1 MIKVI
6 KKMQM
11 ITKKIKKVKKKHK
24 NIQKNQ
30 IKKMKIQYKKKKN
43 LQKIIIIIIHNKKIG
58 RLMIQ
63 NTYQSRLIVIIGQ
76 REVQLSIK

>member
-6 KKMQM
+6 KKMQS

-24 NIQKNQ
+24 NLLKNQ
-30 IKKMKIQYKKKKN
+30 IKKMKIQYKKNKI
-43 LQKIIIIIIHNKKIG
+43 LQKIIIIIINKKKIG

-63 NTYQSRLIVIIGQ
+63 NTYQNRLIVIIGQ
-76 REVQLSIK
+76 QEVLLSIK

>member
-6 KKMQM
+6 KKIQS

-30 IKKMKIQYKKKKN
+30 IKKMKIQYKKNKI
-43 LQKIIIIIIHNKKIG
+43 LQKIIIIINKKKIG

-63 NTYQSRLIVIIGQ
+63 NTYQNRLIVIIGLQ
-76 REVQLSIK
+76 EVPLSIK